1 MPTAKIVIVGP
12 CKSGKTYFSNFLAS
26 STTPSSGEY
35 YPTKGVRILEFSTTA
50 NLPQTGKLLD
60 CEVELWDCSGDRAY
74 EACWPAIASGAH
86 GLLVLYN
93 AEQFDPEEVESF
105 YRIFSERIGLKEY
118 QCLLVGNKRSAA
130 QGRAALPSYLSRVQ
144 HVLAN
149 IELDPDSIRTNFNE
163 FLSHILL
170 GIKSVQDQE
179 ELGIVG
185 NTQ

>member
-1 MPTAKIVIVGP
+1 MPTAKIIIVGP

-35 YPTKGVRILEFSTTA
+35 YPTKGVRILEFSTTT
-50 NLPQTGKLLD
+50 NLPQTGKFLD

-74 EACWPAIASGAH
+74 EACWPAIMSGAN
-86 GLLVLYN
+86 GLIILYN
-93 AEQFDPEEVESF
+93 TEQFEGEEVESF
-105 YRIFSERIGLKEY
+105 YRVFAENTGLKKY
-118 QCLLVGNKRSAA
+118 QCLLVGNRRASA
-130 QGRAALPSYLSRVQ
+130 QGGATMPSNLTRVK
-144 HVLAN
+144 HVQAS
-149 IELDPDSIRTNFNE
+149 IELDLESVRTDFND
-163 FLSHILL
+163 FLSHILS